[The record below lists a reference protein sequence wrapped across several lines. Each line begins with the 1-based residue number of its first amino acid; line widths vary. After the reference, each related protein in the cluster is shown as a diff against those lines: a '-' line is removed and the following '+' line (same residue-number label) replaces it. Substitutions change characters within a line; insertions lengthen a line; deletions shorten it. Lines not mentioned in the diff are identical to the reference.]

1 MSPTTYIRRK
11 AYGDKSWSAKTRE
24 SFDINGKL
32 AQLELST
39 FKDDRGQLVTF
50 ASVGFI
56 TGPGIVTTA
65 IFGDFFKRLEVTK
78 ARCTQKAV
86 AEQQARSVDQW
97 SVVKGAAL
105 DYYASKGVAH
115 V

>member
-1 MSPTTYIRRK
+1 MAPTTYIRRK

-65 IFGDFFKRLEVTK
+65 IFQDFAKRLEVSK
-78 ARCTQKAV
+78 VRCTEKAV
-86 AEQQARSVDQW
+86 SEQQARYFAQW
-97 SVVKGAAL
+97 NLIKAMVF
-105 DYYASKGVAH
+105 DYYGVTVAA
-115 V
+115 

>member
-1 MSPTTYIRRK
+1 MTAPTTYIRRK

-24 SFDINGKL
+24 SFDINGTL

-39 FKDDRGQLVTF
+39 FKDDLGHLVTF

-56 TGPGIVTTA
+56 TDPGIVTTA

-78 ARCTQKAV
+78 TRCTQSPPSCWC
-86 AEQQARSVDQW
+86 ARPPTTLCTWRSW
-97 SVVKGAAL
+97 TT
-105 DYYASKGVAH
+105 GV
-115 V
+115 